1 MKRKLLS
8 ILALLCL
15 TVSSAWA
22 QGPWTSGDC
31 TVTLSDGVMT
41 ISGTGAMTNYPGASN
56 QPWKDYRSSITSV
69 VIGDGV
75 TSIGNYAFSS
85 CSNLETVTIPSG
97 VTSIGNSAFAYCS
110 KLNSVTIPNS
120 VTSIGNSAFNNCS
133 KLTSVTIPD
142 NVTSIGSYTFNNCSS
157 LASVIIPDKVTTISN
172 HAFNSC
178 SNLTSVTIG
187 NSVTTIGNNAFTNS
201 GLTSVTIPTS
211 VTSIGDYAFYGCG
224 KLTEISVDAG
234 NTVYSSED
242 GVLFNKE
249 KTTLIQYPC
258 SKNATSYEIPSTVT
272 SIGNYAFS
280 SSGLT
285 SVIIPDK
292 VTTIGNYAFNYCSD
306 LTSVTIPNSVTTIGN
321 YAFSN
326 SGLTSVTIPDNVTTI
341 SGNAFYSCNS
351 LETAT
356 IGSGVTSIGAEA
368 FTGCGKLTEISVD
381 AGNTKYSSEDGVLF
395 DKEKTTLIQYPCY
408 KNATSYEIPSS
419 VTSINANAFR
429 ECTSLTTV
437 TIPSTVTSI
446 GNHAFRDC
454 TKLTTATIPDKVTS
468 IGNYAFN
475 NCYNL
480 SSVTIYSPSLIT
492 YGEYAFNINKP
503 GRKIYVFND
512 KVETYQAATNWSSYA
527 SDILPITLTAN
538 EGATGE
544 YWTTYYND
552 LANAK
557 VPSGAQAFKATLS
570 GTTLTLTEIED
581 GIITKGTG
589 VVIKST
595 SASVL
600 PESSATGS
608 SDTNANNLQGTMT
621 SITNPGNAYVLNKDE
636 GGVGFYKL
644 SSGGTIGAHKAY
656 LTYSGS
662 LAREFFAFNEATGIN
677 SATLTNSEKVNN
689 EVYDLQGRRVVNP
702 TKGLYIVNGKKVIKR

>member
-1 MKRKLLS
+1 MILYTNMKRKLLS

-41 ISGTGAMTNYPGASN
+41 ISGTGAMTNYAGGSD

-69 VIGDGV
+69 VIEDGV
-75 TSIGNYAFSS
+75 TSIGNYAFAICDDLTS
-85 CSNLETVTIPSG
+85 LTVG
-97 VTSIGNSAFAYCS
+97 
-110 KLNSVTIPNS
+110 NS
-120 VTSIGNSAFNNCS
+120 VTSIGSNAF
-133 KLTSVTIPD
+133 
-142 NVTSIGSYTFNNCSS
+142 SY
-157 LASVIIPDKVTTISN
+157 
-172 HAFNSC
+172 C
-178 SNLTSVTIG
+178 SNLSSV
-187 NSVTTIGNNAFTNS
+187 N
-201 GLTSVTIPTS
+201 
-211 VTSIGDYAFYGCG
+211 
-224 KLTEISVDAG
+224 
-234 NTVYSSED
+234 
-242 GVLFNKE
+242 
-249 KTTLIQYPC
+249 
-258 SKNATSYEIPSTVT
+258 
-272 SIGNYAFS
+272 
-280 SSGLT
+280 
-285 SVIIPDK
+285 
-292 VTTIGNYAFNYCSD
+292 
-306 LTSVTIPNSVTTIGN
+306 
-321 YAFSN
+321 
-326 SGLTSVTIPDNVTTI
+326 
-341 SGNAFYSCNS
+341 
-351 LETAT
+351 
-356 IGSGVTSIGAEA
+356 IGSGVTSIG
-368 FTGCGKLTEISVD
+368 
-381 AGNTKYSSEDGVLF
+381 N
-395 DKEKTTLIQYPCY
+395 
-408 KNATSYEIPSS
+408 N
-419 VTSINANAFR
+419 
-429 ECTSLTTV
+429 
-437 TIPSTVTSI
+437 
-446 GNHAFRDC
+446 AFRDC
-454 TKLTTATIPDKVTS
+454 TKLR
-468 IGNYAFN
+468 
-475 NCYNL
+475 
-480 SSVTIYSPSLIT
+480 SVTIYSPSLIT
-492 YGEYAFNINKP
+492 CGEYAFKNNVD
-503 GRKIYVFND
+503 RKIYVFSD
-512 KVETYQAATNWSSYA
+512 KAGTYQAATNWSSYA

-608 SDTNANNLQGTMT
+608 SDTNANDLQGTMT
-621 SITNPGNAYVLNKDE
+621 SITNPGNAFVLNKDE